1 MARQWK
7 VERDVGFK
15 DYYLILQ
22 VHPAADAA
30 MIDAAY
36 WHLAR
41 RYGEARLTDSSAK
54 AMMDDLNEA
63 YSVLRSS
70 ERRVE
75 YGKLRDLVLG
85 AEALPLP
92 PRPAHEPAPL
102 QVMERQRPR
111 AREGGQ
117 TEVTQGARQHA
128 WRLVATVGALL
139 AAAVFLALTIAALA
153 WGQAVSVVGALA
165 AGVGLSVLALLLTQV
180 KLPRL
185 HVPRPRLPSL
195 SRHRGQQPP
204 AAAHPAFPASPR
216 SEAPEASRGGS
227 QPARSRS
234 QVTALEKSTKATIS
248 RWREGAAAEAE
259 ANAPRPSS
267 DVPDLPDDS
276 IATHRSV
283 S

>member
-1 MARQWK
+1 MTRRWK
-7 VERDVGFK
+7 IEREVGFK

-22 VHPAADAA
+22 VHPAADVA

-70 ERRVE
+70 ERREE
-75 YGKLRDLVLG
+75 YGKFRDLVLG
-85 AEALPLP
+85 TEALPLP
-92 PRPAHEPAPL
+92 PRPAPVPL

-117 TEVTQGARQHA
+117 AKAPEREGQRVWQ
-128 WRLVATVGALL
+128 LLATLGPLL
-139 AAAVFLALTIAALA
+139 AAAVFFALTIAALA

-165 AGVGLSVLALLLTQV
+165 AGVGLSLLALILTQV

-185 HVPRPRLPSL
+185 NVPKPQLPSL
-195 SRHRGQQPP
+195 SRHRRQKEP
-204 AAAHPAFPASPR
+204 AAAHPRLLAPR
-216 SEAPEASRGGS
+216 RKEAPEAS
-227 QPARSRS
+227 QPGEQHTQSRS

-248 RWREGAAAEAE
+248 RWREAVAAD
-259 ANAPRPSS
+259 ANAPGASP
-267 DVPDLPDDS
+267 DVPDLLDDS
-276 IATHRSV
+276 IATDRSV